1 VKRTLYDTDHL
12 EFGSSVQEFINSVIA
27 PRHATII
34 EQKLIDRDIWIEAG
48 KLGFLGLGIPARFGG
63 GEANDFR
70 FNSILTEK
78 LSGLSA
84 ALPSAFGI
92 HTDIVAPYLVELTSE
107 AQKQRW
113 LPKFCSGELVTAIAM
128 SEPAAGSDLA
138 GIRTVAKRDGS
149 NWIINGSKIFI
160 TNGTSADLIICAAK
174 TSPKRGAKGITL
186 FALEVP
192 AAGFTRGRKL
202 DKVGQPESDTAELFF
217 DDLIVSDENVIGHVD
232 RGFFHMMDM
241 LPQER
246 LNAAIANLA
255 HARAI
260 FDETVVYAGQR
271 KAFGSSIGSFQYNK
285 FTLAEIDTAL
295 QVTQAFVDQ
304 SILAHNQRALTA
316 TDAARA
322 KWWTADVQNK
332 TLDSCVQMFGG
343 YGYMNEY
350 RVARAWKD
358 ARVTRIWAGSNE
370 IMKELIG
377 RELGL

>member
-1 VKRTLYDTDHL
+1 
-12 EFGSSVQEFINSVIA
+12 
-27 PRHATII
+27 
-34 EQKLIDRDIWIEAG
+34 
-48 KLGFLGLGIPARFGG
+48 
-63 GEANDFR
+63 
-70 FNSILTEK
+70 
-78 LSGLSA
+78 
-84 ALPSAFGI
+84 
-92 HTDIVAPYLVELTSE
+92 
-107 AQKQRW
+107 
-113 LPKFCSGELVTAIAM
+113 
-128 SEPAAGSDLA
+128 
-138 GIRTVAKRDGS
+138 
-149 NWIINGSKIFI
+149 
-160 TNGTSADLIICAAK
+160 
-174 TSPKRGAKGITL
+174 
-186 FALEVP
+186 
-192 AAGFTRGRKL
+192 
-202 DKVGQPESDTAELFF
+202 VGQPESDTAELFF
-217 DDLIVSDENVIGHVD
+217 DDLIVSDENVIGQVD

-260 FDETVVYAGQR
+260 FDETVAYAGQR

-377 RELGL
+377 RELGF

>member
-1 VKRTLYDTDHL
+1 VKRTLYDTDQV
-12 EFGSSVQEFINSVIA
+12 EFASSVQEFINSVIA
-27 PRHATII
+27 PRHDTII

-48 KLGFLGLGIPARFGG
+48 KLGFLGLGIPERFGG

-78 LSGLSA
+78 LSSVSA

-107 AQKQRW
+107 AQKERW
-113 LPKFCSGELVTAIAM
+113 LPKFCSGELITAIAM
-128 SEPAAGSDLA
+128 SEPTAGSDLA

-174 TSPKRGAKGITL
+174 TSPNRGAKGITL

-192 AAGFTRGRKL
+192 AEGFTRGRKL

-217 DDLIVSDENVIGHVD
+217 DDLIVSDENVIGQVD

-271 KAFGSSIGSFQYNK
+271 KAFGSAIGSFQYNK
-285 FTLAEIDTAL
+285 FTLAEVDTAL

-332 TLDSCVQMFGG
+332 ALDSCVQIFGG

-377 RELGL
+377 RELGF